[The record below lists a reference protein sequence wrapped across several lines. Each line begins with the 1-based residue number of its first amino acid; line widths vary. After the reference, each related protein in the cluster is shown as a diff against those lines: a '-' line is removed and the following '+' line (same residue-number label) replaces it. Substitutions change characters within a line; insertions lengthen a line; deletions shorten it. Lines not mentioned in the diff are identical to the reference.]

1 MDPSQSC
8 VFQTWKV
15 LPLYSL
21 RVPSRDHAN
30 APLSFSNKAINPLS
44 SFLGN
49 LASTL
54 RFSFRTQDCSLALL
68 LRWQRPTCH
77 FHLHLLP
84 SWLVIHPLGLTKRGW
99 VFIVC
104 RLHPAM
110 FILAA
115 AYKTLDEEAAQR
127 RSLYS
132 DSKVLKLRSMVS
144 NFYVWCKGKL
154 NSL

>member
-1 MDPSQSC
+1 M
-8 VFQTWKV
+8 
-15 LPLYSL
+15 
-21 RVPSRDHAN
+21 
-30 APLSFSNKAINPLS
+30 
-44 SFLGN
+44 
-49 LASTL
+49 
-54 RFSFRTQDCSLALL
+54 
-68 LRWQRPTCH
+68 
-77 FHLHLLP
+77 
-84 SWLVIHPLGLTKRGW
+84 
-99 VFIVC
+99 C

-154 NSL
+154 TSL

>member
-1 MDPSQSC
+1 M
-8 VFQTWKV
+8 
-15 LPLYSL
+15 
-21 RVPSRDHAN
+21 
-30 APLSFSNKAINPLS
+30 
-44 SFLGN
+44 
-49 LASTL
+49 
-54 RFSFRTQDCSLALL
+54 
-68 LRWQRPTCH
+68 
-77 FHLHLLP
+77 
-84 SWLVIHPLGLTKRGW
+84 
-99 VFIVC
+99 C